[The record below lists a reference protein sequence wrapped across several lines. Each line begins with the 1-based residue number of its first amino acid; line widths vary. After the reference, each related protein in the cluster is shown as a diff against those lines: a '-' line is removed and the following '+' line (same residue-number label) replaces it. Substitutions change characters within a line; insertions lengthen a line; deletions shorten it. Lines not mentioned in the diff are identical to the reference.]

1 MTPPRFI
8 VPGATYL
15 VTRRCIGRR
24 YLLRPDKKMM
34 SAMVYCLAVAAKR
47 YNVSVHALCVMS
59 SHYHLIATDNEGNFP
74 LFTQYFHRLVA
85 LSVQK
90 LRSWDEVVWE
100 PGRKTSMVELLDDG
114 ATIAKTLYTMCNPI
128 KASICRK
135 EQQWPGNILSGTH
148 TANRPEHFKP
158 RVLPGDASLTFE
170 PPPSMTAAEWQEAL
184 DEYRPE
190 ARAEAR
196 EHARK
201 YSNKAG
207 RFIGTKEALQT
218 KPTYCPRTKRI
229 KGELSPRFASRC
241 KKTLTRAI
249 KQMYAFYD
257 AYRTAMQEMA
267 EGIVTYFPEG
277 TWLLARQLG
286 QR

>member
-1 MTPPRFI
+1 MNADT
-8 VPGATYL
+8 
-15 VTRRCIGRR
+15 
-24 YLLRPDKKMM
+24 
-34 SAMVYCLAVAAKR
+34 
-47 YNVSVHALCVMS
+47 LCVMN

-90 LRSWDEVVWE
+90 LRGWDEVVWE

-114 ATIAKTLYTMCNPI
+114 AAIAKTLYTLCNPI

-135 EQQWPGNILSGTH
+135 EHQWPGNILSGTH
-148 TANRPEHFKP
+148 TASRPGFFKP
-158 RVLPGDASLTFE
+158 RVLADEATLTFE
-170 PPPSMTAAEWQEAL
+170 PPPSMSPTEWQEAL
-184 DEYRPE
+184 DQYRPE

-201 YSNKAG
+201 YSKNGG
-207 RFIGTKEALQT
+207 RFVGTKAALAT
-218 KPTYCPRTKRI
+218 KPTFCPRTKRI

-241 KKTLTRAI
+241 NKTLTQAI

-257 AYRTAMQEMA
+257 AYRTAIA
-267 EGIVTYFPEG
+267 EYAQGNVTDFPEG
-277 TWLLARQLG
+277 TWKMKRLLG
-286 QR
+286 HS